1 VRRSPQWG
9 LRFGFSRSPISATV
23 EKTEISPKATVRL
36 ETPPGGRAQVDRA
49 EIGYFFD
56 ESGVRRKIYAFVM
69 VLSYSRM
76 LFVEFVNDISI
87 ETLIE
92 CHQKAFARFGGY
104 TRKILYDNMKQV
116 RLSQPEWNPLFQDFL
131 AHYGIAANT
140 HRPFRTRT
148 KGKVGRA
155 VLYLLDNF
163 IKGREFENL
172 ADLRNQ
178 GLVW

>member
-1 VRRSPQWG
+1 MRRSPQG
-9 LRFGFSRSPISATV
+9 VYRFGFSRSPISATV

-36 ETPPGGRAQVDRA
+36 ETPPGGHRL
-49 EIGYFFD
+49 IGRKSDIFFD

-76 LFVEFVNDISI
+76 LFVEFVTDIST

-140 HRPFRTRT
+140 HIRSERALKARLSVPFYICSIILSKAESLKIWRT
-148 KGKVGRA
+148 
-155 VLYLLDNF
+155 
-163 IKGREFENL
+163 
-172 ADLRNQ
+172 
-178 GLVW
+178 